1 MTHGCHFWCRGDNP
15 GAGEHAILTPSPT
28 RAGPPAFGHLPPPSP
43 RRHTHPAGVQ
53 KERLNEWVLHQ
64 RLCTATGPLGL
75 RKDMVQALL
84 P

>member
-15 GAGEHAILTPSPT
+15 GAGEHATLTPSPT
-28 RAGPPAFGHLPPPSP
+28 PSGICLPSP
-43 RRHTHPAGVQ
+43 LRHTHSAGVQ
-53 KERLNEWVLHQ
+53 KERLDEWVLQQ
-64 RLCTATGPLGL
+64 RLYTATGPLGL